1 MRKQHITIHDI
12 ARELN
17 VSASTVSRA
26 LQNHPRISKST
37 REAVQNLAEKYKYQ
51 PNVVASSL
59 RKGMSKTVGVIV
71 PRINRNFFSNVIGGM
86 EEVLAASGHHLMICQ
101 THEKYEREMES
112 IQTLINAR
120 VEAILLSISMETV
133 AGGHLQKLQET
144 GIRLFFFDRMFE
156 GIQAGSVVIDDRLGA
171 YLNVRHLL
179 DQGYSRII
187 HVAGAAHIP
196 VYRERKNGYLHAMK
210 EAGIAVPDDWIIEEP
225 LVLEGGIA
233 AFNRGMELNEKPDA
247 FFCAGDYA
255 ALGVMQ
261 AAKRRGILVPGDLGI
276 TGFANEP
283 FTAFLEPALTTVD
296 QLGGKMGRLVAEM
309 YLNCEETDLPP
320 GECEKIILKPKLIV
334 RESSVKKK

>member
-1 MRKQHITIHDI
+1 
-12 ARELN
+12 
-17 VSASTVSRA
+17 
-26 LQNHPRISKST
+26 
-37 REAVQNLAEKYKYQ
+37 
-51 PNVVASSL
+51 
-59 RKGMSKTVGVIV
+59 
-71 PRINRNFFSNVIGGM
+71 
-86 EEVLAASGHHLMICQ
+86 
-101 THEKYEREMES
+101 
-112 IQTLINAR
+112 
-120 VEAILLSISMETV
+120 METV